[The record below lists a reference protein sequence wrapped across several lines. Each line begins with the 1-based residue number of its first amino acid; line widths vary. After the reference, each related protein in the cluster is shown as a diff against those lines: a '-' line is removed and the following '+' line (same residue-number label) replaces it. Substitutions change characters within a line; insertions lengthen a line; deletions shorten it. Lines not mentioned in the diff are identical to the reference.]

1 MGKLKKSILSPR
13 SAPILDCLQW
23 QGQRND
29 CGPFTTATVINALTG
44 GQIEAADLAELMNKP
59 AWRGPMFV
67 IRRVPNWATFPW
79 GMADVFRQYGLKARW
94 SLFTR
99 TSTLMQ
105 YLEQGEIVMPMIGEW
120 KPMWA
125 HVMTLVAYEP
135 DKGWGFANTQYDNHD
150 IFWVNDDTFTK
161 QWKAMGHLL
170 VRVTPPEGEHKSP
183 DY

>member
-1 MGKLKKSILSPR
+1 MGKMKKQILSPR
-13 SAPILDCLQW
+13 SAPVLESLQW

-44 GQIEAADLAELMNKP
+44 SLVKAADLAELMNKP

-79 GMADVFRQYGLKARW
+79 GMADVFRQYGLKAKW
-94 SLFTR
+94 GLFTR
-99 TSTLMQ
+99 TSKLLK
-105 YLEQGEIVMPMIGEW
+105 YLEQGQVVMPMIGAW

-125 HVMTLVAYEP
+125 HVMTLVAHDP
-135 DKGWGFANTQYDNHD
+135 QKGWGFANTQYDTHD
-150 IFWVNDDTFTK
+150 IFWLDDATFTK

-170 VRVTPPEGEHKSP
+170 VRVEPEDVAPKTP